1 MCCEQAFA
9 VFLAECSVTS
19 QRHVIVKYFKRHVS
33 KPQFSS
39 NATQSLLCVRLQH
52 NFGNQK
58 LSVYTKYCF
67 ISLYTQC
74 EMKLKNAHIF
84 LGITCKKINSRA
96 SIIEALKISCTKC
109 TQISYNWNTIQSVAS
124 NKIIFMKSLNM
135 VMYVDQ
141 IPWWSYWLVGLR
153 EIIRAR
159 GFIWESSQ
167 LGNSGSCKTSCCW
180 EWRNDFRCCLLHS
193 AEDGGDEVNTSYF
206 LVVAISF
213 FADCNGGLNQNK
225 FVD

>member
-1 MCCEQAFA
+1 M
-9 VFLAECSVTS
+9 LANPNFPVTPPNHYCVYVCNTTLAIKS
-19 QRHVIVKYFKRHVS
+19 YQSIRNTVLSPCTRTVS
-33 KPQFSS
+33 
-39 NATQSLLCVRLQH
+39 
-52 NFGNQK
+52 
-58 LSVYTKYCF
+58 
-67 ISLYTQC
+67 

-96 SIIEALKISCTKC
+96 SIIEAFKIYCTKC

-124 NKIIFMKSLNM
+124 NKIVFMKSLNM

-193 AEDGGDEVNTSYF
+193 ADDGGDEVNTSYF